1 MADINKPYLQWALII
16 TLLLSSGIAIF
27 VNRTLFLNTST
38 HELTA
43 AKKKW
48 AAQNITHYRLTLNY
62 STFNNCQQEVEIKNE
77 KVIAVKQNTCSTIPL
92 QGISH
97 LFTEIESADN
107 GEKCGPNG
115 CACDGPVRIDANYDA
130 KYGYPNQLSFKLKS
144 EQRWQ
149 YFDYWKNQFSGGA
162 CTLVGFVNNKIT
174 VSDFSTIQ

>member
-1 MADINKPYLQWALII
+1 MAGINKAYLTWAVII
-16 TLLLSSGIAIF
+16 TLFLTSGIAIF
-27 VNRTLFLNTST
+27 ANRKLFLNTPT

-62 STFNNCQQEVEIKNE
+62 SIFNNCQQEVEIKDD

-92 QGISH
+92 QTMTH
-97 LFTEIESADN
+97 LFSEIESAAN

-130 KYGYPNQLSFKLKS
+130 KYGYPNQLDFKLKP

-149 YFDYWKNQFSGGA
+149 YFDYWKNQLSGGA
-162 CTLVGFVNNKIT
+162 CTLVGFVGNKIT
-174 VSDFSTIQ
+174 VSAFTPIQ